1 MKGGDPYIYLLPHS
15 MWGFLLLSDPFGQF
29 NQGMEYICAQTINTQ
44 DKKPETERR
53 YRNILANSGKE
64 MESGEVRD
72 LDLLYVMGREGK
84 LIKISTLDANPDE
97 QTQKY
102 KVNFAA
108 NHGHNDIATGERVVD
123 IEDVIGDAKVWMEKD
138 GLHARVYFANDDPK
152 ADHAYAISDNASYSI
167 GTEWYPDGYYGADES
182 IDGLVGILREISMV
196 DTGNDPR
203 AYTLDHKPT
212 EAQAQGSA
220 EEGDG
225 ENNTN
230 ENGEIEMA
238 KTQDE
243 LTPDE
248 NRALKNVL
256 SEVVDRFTTDV
267 PEGETEPTARE
278 SKDDEGE
285 APAEAPAEE
294 KKDVLRS
301 PVVIIRDKAVKQE
314 TPANTSSYLKTDKAV
329 AAWGQALID
338 SQGDARAWRENFRRI
353 AKKDGVDF
361 GENVSIAPE
370 AVINAIAEQLN
381 DEDTLFSHV
390 NKTGLAFEI
399 VAIPT
404 SEDSAVGHVR
414 GKTKIEENIQ
424 GTKRVLTP
432 ADIYKLMKLDHSM
445 VKLNGGI
452 GSSAIVRYVLRELP
466 RKLIETIDKGILVGG
481 IVTDDDE
488 SGASPFTALNPIL
501 TDIADG
507 DTVYALEYTA
517 VVGDNIRQ
525 TVSKAANR
533 VTSSTDRSL
542 VCTPDYFTNLENGT
556 TAGGQLLFPN
566 GIAKGDPRI
575 NGIRRIITPLWL
587 TDEMLGDYEAVVVDL
602 SNYHTVGDSAP
613 ESFTDYDIDVNKY
626 VWEAVACI
634 GGGLANKNAAVGIK
648 ANNES

>member
-1 MKGGDPYIYLLPHS
+1 MHDPLERLNVS
-15 MWGFLLLSDPFGQF
+15 
-29 NQGMEYICAQTINTQ
+29 MEYYVAQAVQTQ
-44 DKKPETERR
+44 DKKAENERR

-64 MESGEVRD
+64 MESGEIRD
-72 LDLLYVMGREGK
+72 LDRLFVMGRDGK
-84 LIKISTLDANPDE
+84 LIKISNLKTNPDE
-97 QTQKY
+97 QTEKY

-108 NHGHNDIATGERVVD
+108 NHGHNDVATGERVVD
-123 IEDVIGDAKVWMEKD
+123 IEDVIGDARVWMEKD
-138 GLHARVYFANDDPK
+138 GLHARVYFANEDPK

-167 GTEWYPDGYYGADES
+167 GTEWYPEGYYGAGEE

-203 AYTLDHKPT
+203 AYTLDHKLGL
-212 EAQAQGSA
+212 AQGQGVASP
-220 EEGDG
+220 
-225 ENNTN
+225 N
-230 ENGEIEMA
+230 ESDKRMPNKERNDKMSEI
-238 KTQDE
+238 KKDE

-267 PEGETEPTARE
+267 PESRTEPTARE
-278 SKDDEGE
+278 AKDEEGE

-301 PVVIIRDKAVKQE
+301 PVVVIRDKAVKQE
-314 TPANTSSYLKTDKAV
+314 RVVDSASAYLKTDKAV
-329 AAWGQALID
+329 AAWGQALIE
-338 SQGDARAWRENFRRI
+338 SKGDAKAWRDNFRRI

-361 GENVSIAPE
+361 GENVTIAPE

-390 NKTGLAFEI
+390 NKTGLAFEV

-404 SEDSAVGHVR
+404 SEDGGRGHVR
-414 GKTKIEENIQ
+414 GQTKIEENIE
-424 GTKRVLTP
+424 GETRVLTP

-481 IVTDDDE
+481 ITNDD
-488 SGASPFTALNPIL
+488 SGSTAFTALNPII
-501 TDIADG
+501 TDISTSASIYG
-507 DTVYALEYTA
+507 VEYTA
-517 VVGDNIRQ
+517 VAGDNLRQ
-525 TVSKAANR
+525 TVSKAANK

-542 VCTPDYFTNLENGT
+542 ICTPDYFTDLENST
-556 TAGGQLLFPN
+556 TSGGQLLFPN
-566 GIAKGDPRI
+566 GISKGDPRI
-575 NGIRRIITPLWL
+575 NGIRRVITPLWL
-587 TDEMLGDYEAVVVDL
+587 TDAMLGDYSAVVVDL
-602 SNYHTVGDSAP
+602 SNYHTVGDTTP

-648 ANNES
+648 PAAA